1 MTYSE
6 MTVDDILKS
15 LETGI
20 RDFMQTDR
28 YRDYLK
34 AVSRFHDYST
44 NNIALITMQKPDA
57 TLVAGYT
64 TWKNAFNRNVRKG
77 EKGIRIIAPAPVK
90 VEKEK
95 EVLDAYG
102 NLRKEK
108 VTVTIPKY
116 KCVSVFD
123 VSQTEGDRLPDID
136 PAELMAEV
144 DDYGNL
150 IRALEMTSRVP
161 VSYREID
168 DGARGYFDA
177 RSEKIVIKSGMG
189 QSQTVKTL
197 IHEIAHS
204 FLHGKEDG
212 GALMPSA
219 TKEVEAESVAYTV
232 CSALGIDTSEYTFPY
247 VTAWASKTDNNALKD
262 SMDRIR
268 ETASEII
275 HTISDRYREVKRE
288 AEIEDLASE
297 TAGIMVESGYT
308 LQSFKEAKQKAIE
321 QITDGRTMTLK
332 LYLRE
337 AAENVKDPLN
347 KANIASLIDRIDAL
361 EESKDDPENGKEYER

>member
-1 MTYSE
+1 MTYAG
-6 MTVDDILKS
+6 MTVDEILRS

-28 YRDYLK
+28 YKEYLK
-34 AVSRFHDYST
+34 AVGRFHDYST
-44 NNIALITMQKPDA
+44 NNITLITMQKPDA

-247 VTAWASKTDNNALKD
+247 VTAWASKTDNDALKD

-268 ETASEII
+268 QTASEII
-275 HTISDRYREVKRE
+275 HTVSDKYREVKRE

-308 LQSFKEAKQKAIE
+308 LQPFKEAKQKAIE
-321 QITDGRTMTLK
+321 QITEGRTMTLK

-337 AAENVKDPLN
+337 AAENGKDPLN
-347 KANIASLIDRIDAL
+347 KAIIASLIDRIDAL
-361 EESKDDPENGKEYER
+361 EESKDDPENGKEWER

>member
-1 MTYSE
+1 
-6 MTVDDILKS
+6 MTVDEILKS

-90 VEKEK
+90 VEKEN

-136 PAELMAEV
+136 PVELMADV

-161 VSYREID
+161 VSYTEID

-247 VTAWASKTDNNALKD
+247 VTAWASKTDNGALKD

-275 HTISDRYREVKRE
+275 HTVSDRYREVKRE

-308 LQSFKEAKQKAIE
+308 LQPLKEVKQKAIE

-337 AAENVKDPLN
+337 AAENGKDPLN
-347 KANIASLIDRIDAL
+347 KAIIASLIDRIDAL
-361 EESKDDPENGKEYER
+361 EESKDDPENGKEFER

>member
-1 MTYSE
+1 MTYAG
-6 MTVDDILKS
+6 MTVDEILRS

-28 YRDYLK
+28 YKEYLK
-34 AVSRFHDYST
+34 AVGRFHDYST
-44 NNIALITMQKPDA
+44 NNITLITMQKPDA

-177 RSEKIVIKSGMG
+177 RSEKINIKSGMG

-247 VTAWASKTDNNALKD
+247 VTAWASKTDNGALKD

-268 ETASEII
+268 EMASEII
-275 HTISDRYREVKRE
+275 HTVSDRYREVKRE

-321 QITDGRTMTLK
+321 QITEGRTMTLK

-347 KANIASLIDRIDAL
+347 KAIIESLIDRIDAL
-361 EESKDDPENGKEYER
+361 EESKDDPENGKEWER

>member
-20 RDFMQTDR
+20 MDFMQTDR

-77 EKGIRIIAPAPVK
+77 EKGIRIIAPSPLK

-247 VTAWASKTDNNALKD
+247 VTAWASKTDNGALKD

-275 HTISDRYREVKRE
+275 HTVSDRYREVKRE

-308 LQSFKEAKQKAIE
+308 LQPFKEVKQKAIE

>member
-1 MTYSE
+1 MTYSK
-6 MTVDDILKS
+6 MTVDEILKS

-90 VEKEK
+90 VEKEN

-136 PAELMAEV
+136 PVELMADV

-161 VSYREID
+161 VSYTEID

-247 VTAWASKTDNNALKD
+247 VTAWASKTDNGALKD

-275 HTISDRYREVKRE
+275 HTVSDRYREVKRE

-308 LQSFKEAKQKAIE
+308 LQPLKEVKQKAIE

-337 AAENVKDPLN
+337 AAENGKDPLN
-347 KANIASLIDRIDAL
+347 KAIIASLIDRIDAL
-361 EESKDDPENGKEYER
+361 EESKDDPENGKEFER

>member
-1 MTYSE
+1 
-6 MTVDDILKS
+6 MTVDEILKS

-44 NNIALITMQKPDA
+44 NNITLITMQKPDA